1 MKSLQLPSH
10 THLPSLYHFHGQ
22 IVMCSN
28 KEIFWDTAG
37 ANYKEEMVDTD
48 NAEDIE
54 EDEDA
59 IEDDNEID
67 EDLCAIS
74 IVEIP
79 ASVKSS

>member
-1 MKSLQLPSH
+1 ML
-10 THLPSLYHFHGQ
+10 
-22 IVMCSN
+22 IVVSSM
-28 KEIFWDTAG
+28 FWFRRIL
-37 ANYKEEMVDTD
+37 
-48 NAEDIE
+48 AEDIE